1 MRNFLFSFIELL
13 NTYSKSHE
21 TLHIPPE
28 DCKVIS
34 EKIKQIIQEYNIK
47 DNIKDEETK

>member
-1 MRNFLFSFIELL
+1 MRNFLFSFVELL
-13 NTYSKSHE
+13 DTCSKSHE
-21 TLHIPPE
+21 TLHIPPD

-34 EKIKQIIQEYNIK
+34 EKINKIIKEYNIK